1 MATKKPE
8 TELSKL
14 KKKCLKK
21 DGTPR
26 KDATGKALARLK
38 QLMDAEPLSKA
49 ELEDAQKRED
59 KQLEKDKADY
69 KARMESKRIAAAT
82 GEPEPQPD
90 KKLDKPQPAAEHPR
104 INKLKD
110 ALEPFTKLEVHESRP
125 DEFILINR
133 GVAITAGDVRTARRA
148 MKL

>member
-1 MATKKPE
+1 MAKKPE
-8 TELSKL
+8 TELTKL

-26 KDATGKALARLK
+26 KDATGIDLARLK
-38 QLMDAEPLSKA
+38 QLQDSEPLTEA
-49 ELEDAQKRED
+49 ELEEAQKRED

-69 KARMESKRIAAAT
+69 KARMAAKANAAET
-82 GEPEPQPD
+82 GEPEPRPD
-90 KKLDKPQPAAEHPR
+90 KRLDKPQPAAEHPR
-104 INKLKD
+104 INKLKE

-133 GVAITAGDVRTARRA
+133 GVAITAGDVRAAQRA